1 MKKQEGMSLSEVLIS
16 LFLATVII
24 TMLIQFYLESKHQY
38 LEIEKILEAGF
49 DVQWVDD
56 LLSDSIRRAGFAPCL
71 GLDHLKVID
80 HRNYKNNIQALN
92 VGNQPTQFIQVR
104 RMKEN
109 FAKLIKVESPT
120 TLLVQHL
127 NSLNEKRPLLIADC
141 NHAEIHE
148 LIVIKQQVNETRI
161 ILKKP
166 LIHFYETSAYVGEFL
181 EERWF
186 VKKNVKRQ
194 NALYYHWVQTEEV
207 TSLVHS
213 LSMEKQFNHNKQ
225 FLEVTLGLENDKTHK
240 IMVAVRG
247 L

>member
-1 MKKQEGMSLSEVLIS
+1 MKKQAGMSLSEVLIS

-24 TMLIQFYLESKHQY
+24 TILIQFYLESKHQY
-38 LEIEKILEAGF
+38 LEIEKVLEAGF

-56 LLSDSIRRAGFAPCL
+56 LLSDSIRRAGFTPCL
-71 GLDHLKVID
+71 GLDQLNVID
-80 HRNYKNNIQALN
+80 HRDYQNNIQSLN
-92 VGNQPTQFIQVR
+92 FENQPSQFIQVS

-120 TLLVQHL
+120 ALLIQHL
-127 NSLNEKRPLLIADC
+127 GSLNEKRPLLIADC

-148 LIVIKQQVNETRI
+148 LIGIDQQVNETRI
-161 ILKKP
+161 TLKKP

-186 VKKNVKRQ
+186 VKKNVKKQ
-194 NALYYHWVQTEEV
+194 NTLYYQWVQTEEV

-213 LSMEKQFNHNKQ
+213 LSMEKQFIQNKQ
-225 FLEVTLGLENDKTHK
+225 FVEVTLGLENDKTHK

-247 L
+247 S

>member
-38 LEIEKILEAGF
+38 LEIEKVLEAGF

-56 LLSDSIRRAGFAPCL
+56 LLSDSIRRAGFTPCL
-71 GLDHLKVID
+71 GLDQLKVID

-92 VGNQPTQFIQVR
+92 VGNQPIQFIQVR

-120 TLLVQHL
+120 TLLVQHVS
-127 NSLNEKRPLLIADC
+127 SLNEKRPLLIADC

-148 LIVIKQQVNETRI
+148 LIGIKQQVNETRI

-213 LSMEKQFNHNKQ
+213 LSMEKQFNQNKQ

-240 IMVAVRG
+240 IIVAVRG
-247 L
+247 S